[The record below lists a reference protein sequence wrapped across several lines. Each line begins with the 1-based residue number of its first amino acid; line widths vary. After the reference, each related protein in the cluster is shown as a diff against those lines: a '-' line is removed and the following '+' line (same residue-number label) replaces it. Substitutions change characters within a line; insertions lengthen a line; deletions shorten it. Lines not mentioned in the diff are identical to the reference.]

1 MTPRV
6 TVLMSVYNGERYLAE
21 AIDSI
26 LAQTYR
32 DFELLIIDDA
42 STDRTAEILASYGD
56 ARIRVLRNE
65 ANRGLTPS
73 LNRGLREARGEL
85 VARHDADD
93 RSRPER
99 LAEQVA
105 CLDAH
110 PEVAVVGG
118 QADHIDA
125 EGRRRGSS
133 RHPLSAAAA
142 RFSLMFGSAVVHSA
156 ATFRRALVLALGG
169 YDETFITSQ
178 DADLWT
184 RVAQQADIRNIDRVI
199 VDFRVHPQS
208 VSSTRYTAANVGRIE
223 DVLRRNVLAW
233 TADEELAREW
243 PRLADAIVNHAV
255 IGEAEEPARA
265 VAMIDRIRERFLAR
279 EPEARGDRDIERIY
293 GTAQLRVASYLAQ
306 RDRGAALRAVRRAFG
321 AVPAATS
328 HALPR
333 LAAFALL
340 GTRAHSLRRLMR

>member
-1 MTPRV
+1 M
-6 TVLMSVYNGERYLAE
+6 
-21 AIDSI
+21 I
-26 LAQTYR
+26 
-32 DFELLIIDDA
+32 
-42 STDRTAEILASYGD
+42 
-56 ARIRVLRNE
+56 
-65 ANRGLTPS
+65 
-73 LNRGLREARGEL
+73 
-85 VARHDADD
+85 
-93 RSRPER
+93 
-99 LAEQVA
+99 
-105 CLDAH
+105 
-110 PEVAVVGG
+110 
-118 QADHIDA
+118 
-125 EGRRRGSS
+125 
-133 RHPLSAAAA
+133 
-142 RFSLMFGSAVVHSA
+142 
-156 ATFRRALVLALGG
+156 
-169 YDETFITSQ
+169 
-178 DADLWT
+178 
-184 RVAQQADIRNIDRVI
+184 
-199 VDFRVHPQS
+199 DFRLHPQS

-321 AVPAATS
+321 AAPGATS